1 MCTINDGEGKFKH
14 IYCSFIYSMAPYLV
28 FIPILFVLS
37 HVLTFNEVFFVEF
50 GTLFMVVWIAV
61 LGFIAIKEINN
72 YTVKETFKIIFL
84 TLFTIFIAC
93 LLAFIIYVLW
103 AQVFDFIQSLF
114 GEVVYRI
121 GN

>member
-1 MCTINDGEGKFKH
+1 M
-14 IYCSFIYSMAPYLV
+14 M
-28 FIPILFVLS
+28 
-37 HVLTFNEVFFVEF
+37 
-50 GTLFMVVWIAV
+50 VWIAV
-61 LGFIAIKEINN
+61 LVFLAVKEINN

-84 TLFTIFIAC
+84 TVFTIIIAC

-103 AQVFDFIQSLF
+103 AQVFDFLQSVI